1 MSNRSKG
8 NAFEAEFCEI
18 LAKNGF
24 WVHNMAQNAAGQP
37 ADVIAV
43 RSYEHYLIDCKVCQ
57 NNKFSV
63 SRIEPNQH
71 HAMRHWKDCTDGVGW
86 FALKL
91 DSGIY
96 MISYPMLCMSKRTIL
111 TEQEIKAI
119 GIPLE
124 RWVNLI

>member
-8 NAFEAEFCEI
+8 NAFEAEFCEM
-18 LAKNGF
+18 LAKSGF

-71 HAMRHWKDCTDGVGW
+71 HAMRHWKD
-86 FALKL
+86 
-91 DSGIY
+91 
-96 MISYPMLCMSKRTIL
+96 
-111 TEQEIKAI
+111 
-119 GIPLE
+119 
-124 RWVNLI
+124 